1 MTIGLSGSVDKS
13 QSGGGMAAWLA
24 KLQEGK
30 KSLVQMQ
37 TEMIQ
42 GTTETIKEMQDKS
55 LQAAKD
61 KAAEGEAEKTGD
73 VEKTA
78 DEIKTPSEVT
88 AADLQ
93 SPIDI
98 KL

>member
-30 KSLVQMQ
+30 KSLVQLQ

-61 KAAEGEAEKTGD
+61 KAAESKTEETGD

-88 AADLQ
+88 SADLQ